1 MMIYA
6 EAETLS
12 AASCPRLPQAFSFP
26 SPGRLQGEVV
36 QPCTVGLGGMGCFPP
51 GCRNGSSSA
60 VLFLDLDTINY
71 PRAHSLAP
79 SSLTEAQTAL
89 RTLMWDAT
97 GFGVI
102 IVCLFFCMLFPPD
115 RHSYSALYILIA
127 CVSPGGNAVCA

>member
-1 MMIYA
+1 MRLCSPVQWAWEAWAVSRLAA
-6 EAETLS
+6 EM
-12 AASCPRLPQAFSFP
+12 AA
-26 SPGRLQGEVV
+26 LQ
-36 QPCTVGLGGMGCFPP
+36 PFF
-51 GCRNGSSSA
+51 
-60 VLFLDLDTINY
+60 FLDLDTINY